1 MTIRHTTLLALASTV
16 ACAAPGTPPAESV
29 TRVGVTSQI
38 GNMGITEL
46 HTEPGRAAHALPLPV
61 DSVWRALPRVY
72 EMLGIA
78 EARAVPDE
86 RLFGARNFRPRRIE
100 GNRLS
105 QYIDCGMGATA
116 TPKADEYDVT
126 MTLVSEVQPAGDAGT
141 TLETLLQAS
150 GRPRAAAGN
159 RVSCQ
164 SNGTLEKRI
173 AELVAWVLLPGS

>member
-46 HTEPGRAAHALPLPV
+46 HTEPGRAAHTLPLPP
-61 DSVWRALPRVY
+61 DSVWRSLPRVY

-78 EARAVPDE
+78 EAGAVPDE

-105 QYIDCGMGATA
+105 RYIDCGMGATA
-116 TPKADEYDVT
+116 TPKADEYEVT